1 MITNGQIVAVNFIP
15 GAGGKFI
22 QNCLALSKHCV
33 LKHADWTDWQLAQC
47 EYDAAFYQQ
56 KLNWAASTVAADM
69 AFWQQRELGDEQYF
83 GRLFLASTVASLTS
97 NQLPNRLHRA
107 AEQNLWTTYS
117 AHNHSVIEDY
127 LGLYWPT
134 VKVVNVWPAIQFLK
148 QWLPKK
154 NQNMWQGFAHLTDI
168 DYDNYRGH
176 SPKDKSFWVDMDN
189 TIYNETAFLTQMD
202 SLYTWLGWDDFAA
215 APIVEFYRLYRNTH
229 Q

>member
-33 LKHADWTDWQLAQC
+33 LKHADWTGWQLAQC

-56 KLNWAASTVAADM
+56 KLNWAASTVPTDM
-69 AFWQQRELGDEQYF
+69 TQWLANELGDMQYF
-83 GRLFLASTVASLTS
+83 GQLFLDSTTKDLTAD
-97 NQLPNRLHRA
+97 QLPARLHHVA
-107 AEQNLWTTYS
+107 QQHLWCTYS
-117 AHNHSVIEDY
+117 AHNHNVIDY
-127 LGLYWPT
+127 LHKYWPA
-134 VKVVNVWPAIQFLK
+134 VKIVNMWPARKFLE

-154 NQNMWQGFAHLTDI
+154 NQALWQAFAHLTDI
-168 DYDNYRGH
+168 DYDNYCGH